1 MQFAI
6 ALERIIRA
14 PRPKV
19 YRAFLDPAVLEQWMG
34 PDGFSVT
41 VATVDERVG
50 GAHQIEMLN
59 PAGEHETFDSTILE
73 LVPDE
78 RIVMTWRFAPGAEDT
93 LLTVTFRDAQDGATM
108 LRIEHERITST
119 SPLDSQSVDAGWTQ
133 TLAKLA
139 AYIEKE

>member
-50 GAHQIEMLN
+50 GAHRVDMLDADGD
-59 PAGEHETFDSTILE
+59 PHSFDSTIQE

-78 RIVMTWRFAPGAEDT
+78 RIVLTWRFAPGAEDT
-93 LLTVTFRDAQDGATM
+93 RLTVTFRDA
-108 LRIEHERITST
+108 
-119 SPLDSQSVDAGWTQ
+119 
-133 TLAKLA
+133 
-139 AYIEKE
+139 